1 MRDILRDAYLSD
13 YFKPEQFEVQ
23 PQISVLIVFGIVFI
37 AGLIT
42 VGYMLNKVIK
52 AKPVTT

>member
-1 MRDILRDAYLSD
+1 LRDAYLKD

-42 VGYMLNKVIK
+42 VGYMLNKVLK
-52 AKPVTT
+52 AKPVSA